1 MRSDTTETATP
12 KMFLTSLCYEL
23 GEDEHDL
30 DELTQIDAE
39 VRERL
44 HRGGLSTYRTT
55 ERSVIELASGPV
67 RRTVESL
74 SQEERGSIRR
84 LIFASSSAWD
94 ESLHTT
100 AALSGLLQ
108 DLAIPDVVPMW
119 ASLFWCANFH
129 VALELARLFIQD
141 GDESVLVICAD
152 LCPKASVNRLV
163 APQISINSDAA
174 ASFVISTSDGPFRVG
189 RTSIRL
195 DAALGSLDRNEQLA
209 EYTEGVRRGV
219 IGTVSDVMGTSLVPD
234 QIARV
239 VPNNYN
245 RWTCRS
251 ICKLAGF
258 DESKLYLD
266 NVPRFGHALC
276 ADNPINLRDMT
287 DSDGIAEGDR
297 ILLLGTGPYQWAA
310 SVLEATRA
318 IATVAPFEEGAGTVS
333 CPVLS

>member
-1 MRSDTTETATP
+1 MRSDANETVTP
-12 KMFLTSLCYEL
+12 KMFLTALCYEL

-39 VRERL
+39 VRQTLYE
-44 HRGGLSTYRTT
+44 GGLRTYRTT

-74 SQEERGSIRR
+74 SEEERSGIRR

-100 AALSGLLQ
+100 AALSSMLQ

-141 GDESVLVICAD
+141 GEESVLVVCAD
-152 LCPKASVNRLV
+152 LCPPARADRLV

-189 RTSIRL
+189 RTCIRL
-195 DAALGSLDRNEQLA
+195 DAALGSLDRNEQLVD
-209 EYTEGVRRGV
+209 YMEGVRRGV
-219 IGTVSDVMGTSLVPD
+219 TATVSDVMGTSLVPD

-287 DSDGIAEGDR
+287 DSEGVGEGDR

-318 IATVAPFEEGAGTVS
+318 IATEASFAEDARY
-333 CPVLS
+333 PVLS